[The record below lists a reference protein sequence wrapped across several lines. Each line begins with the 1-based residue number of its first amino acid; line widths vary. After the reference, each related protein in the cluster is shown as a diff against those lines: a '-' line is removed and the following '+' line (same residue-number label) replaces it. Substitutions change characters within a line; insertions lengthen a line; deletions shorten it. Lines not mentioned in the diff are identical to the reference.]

1 MNDDQFFLANSYID
15 GEATAEERAIAE
27 SDAELMSAVEELRA
41 LQTLVRDV
49 DKPSVEARDRAIGAA
64 MAQFSTASSTS
75 TERKASRQAPVVPYR
90 PWPGYARY
98 LGVAAAVVAVGL
110 LGLVVAQGLNNGSDD
125 AASEPL
131 AAPAPAAAA
140 DPSADAERV
149 APAAPDPEAAPDEA
163 QAAIAPVP
171 APAPPTMAMDAAPE
185 AADPGALS
193 ALSEEL
199 LTEFSKS
206 RPVLTSP
213 DELGQYG
220 RFLSEQNEVGGIR
233 VIPNTSCVFPDAEV
247 DAPILGEAHYMFDD
261 IDQQILIAVRL
272 DETSAGEPAVFALD
286 STTCQIV
293 AESTL
298 L

>member
-1 MNDDQFFLANSYID
+1 
-15 GEATAEERAIAE
+15 
-27 SDAELMSAVEELRA
+27 
-41 LQTLVRDV
+41 
-49 DKPSVEARDRAIGAA
+49 
-64 MAQFSTASSTS
+64 
-75 TERKASRQAPVVPYR
+75 
-90 PWPGYARY
+90 
-98 LGVAAAVVAVGL
+98 
-110 LGLVVAQGLNNGSDD
+110 
-125 AASEPL
+125 
-131 AAPAPAAAA
+131 
-140 DPSADAERV
+140 
-149 APAAPDPEAAPDEA
+149 
-163 QAAIAPVP
+163 
-171 APAPPTMAMDAAPE
+171 MAMDAAPE

-193 ALSEEL
+193 VLSEEL

-220 RFLSEQNEVGGIR
+220 RFLFEQNEVGGIR

-247 DAPILGEAHYMFDD
+247 DSPILGEAHYMFDD